1 MAILHIL
8 LFADDQVHLSDSED
22 DLQRTLYASRN
33 TVKQFGMKISPL
45 KSKVMTFKGRVR
57 VPTGNNFVLG
67 LVYTFICLGCNISYK
82 EGRNITSKISTFGSS
97 EHCFRTKRGSKT
109 VSIENM

>member
-33 TVKQFGMKISPL
+33 TVKQFGMKIYPL
-45 KSKVMTFKGRVR
+45 KSKVMVFEEH
-57 VPTGNNFVLG
+57 VPV
-67 LVYTFICLGCNISYK
+67 S
-82 EGRNITSKISTFGSS
+82 
-97 EHCFRTKRGSKT
+97 SKT
-109 VSIENM
+109 VTDNTRLVQVNPFIYLGCKAGITQSV